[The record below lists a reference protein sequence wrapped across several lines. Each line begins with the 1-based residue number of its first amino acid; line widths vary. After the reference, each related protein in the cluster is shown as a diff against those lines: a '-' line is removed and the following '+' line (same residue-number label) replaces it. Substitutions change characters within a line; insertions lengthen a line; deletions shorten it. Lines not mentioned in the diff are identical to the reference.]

1 MVAHNEDTKNGKV
14 AGLAFHGK
22 SSLVQAMRLLRYV
35 IFDSGDGE
43 KSKIAIAEYKLKRFY
58 LTNRNVRTP
67 VDPAVAEQEH
77 VVRIMNVHLHNKLV
91 NPKYNNRMAQ
101 ESYGRLWDTVARL
114 VRGGLTSN
122 VAIDRIY
129 GIYGRNATVTDITNS
144 MLRDRRNNSIPA
156 ALH

>member
-1 MVAHNEDTKNGKV
+1 MLLTACERGRVKHKYTRRKV
-14 AGLAFHGK
+14 
-22 SSLVQAMRLLRYV
+22 V
-35 IFDSGDGE
+35 
-43 KSKIAIAEYKLKRFY
+43 
-58 LTNRNVRTP
+58 
-67 VDPAVAEQEH
+67 
-77 VVRIMNVHLHNKLV
+77 
-91 NPKYNNRMAQ
+91 
-101 ESYGRLWDTVARL
+101 WDTVARL